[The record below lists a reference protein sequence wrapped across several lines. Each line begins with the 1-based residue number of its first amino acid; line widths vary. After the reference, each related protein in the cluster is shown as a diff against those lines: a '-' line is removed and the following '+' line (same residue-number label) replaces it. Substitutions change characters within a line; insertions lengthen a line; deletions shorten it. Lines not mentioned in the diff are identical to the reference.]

1 MRDRSQKCL
10 DRLPGQRAAAE
21 VGDRARDHH
30 GKTRV
35 GGEKFRDR
43 KECGLGVQRVK
54 NGFDKQDVHAAG
66 NEVLHLFEIS
76 GDDLFKRDIAF
87 SRIVH
92 IAGNRERAVER
103 SDGTGHKDMPVGAG
117 VRRLACQLRRRTVQ
131 LGNKLL
137 EAVVR
142 LGNDRSA
149 EGVCLND
156 IRARSDVF
164 GMDLAD
170 HVRAREHEQI
180 IISLQV
186 LPFPIRKL
194 LAAIVRLLQLVS
206 LHHRPHR
213 PVKDENAFGQ

>member
-1 MRDRSQKCL
+1 
-10 DRLPGQRAAAE
+10 
-21 VGDRARDHH
+21 
-30 GKTRV
+30 
-35 GGEKFRDR
+35 
-43 KECGLGVQRVK
+43 
-54 NGFDKQDVHAAG
+54 
-66 NEVLHLFEIS
+66 
-76 GDDLFKRDIAF
+76 
-87 SRIVH
+87 
-92 IAGNRERAVER
+92 
-103 SDGTGHKDMPVGAG
+103 MPVGAG